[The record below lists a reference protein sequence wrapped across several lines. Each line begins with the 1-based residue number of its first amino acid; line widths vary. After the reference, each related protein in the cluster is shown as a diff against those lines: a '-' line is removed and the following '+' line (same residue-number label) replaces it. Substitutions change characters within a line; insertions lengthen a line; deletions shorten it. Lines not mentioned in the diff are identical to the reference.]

1 MVDWDDLE
9 CRVAREESR
18 YQAGI
23 GTCSLVLQIG
33 FFFDG
38 LKRNINVDEESQ
50 RLTNVGRL
58 FRAHSLKIK
67 ADLISSYTY
76 AKVYIPGLATPLDDT
91 PSERLDSI
99 LDARQKALPEDYA
112 DALVEQGKETA
123 VDTVKGVFKG
133 DWSQVLSNKLDDLR
147 TMKSGLDAVAST
159 AKKAVTRA
167 LLEAAEPIRDN
178 PIVAELMMT
187 GVDARVDLA
196 KNKFKESIALSKKEN
211 QLPIKLI
218 QISVFGADLGA
229 ALARRFIDELLV
241 SVCTKVG
248 SEYRYEDSKVE
259 VIFAGLFDCTRR
271 SSLDMGDTVATV
283 SDGTGLVA
291 RHPVVGMIT
300 TAFGAKVIAFDKPLH
315 PAVKSALHLIAA
327 HERREYRPL
336 LPLGPLRSGWRE
348 VLCPG
353 ISEDVTG
360 GLLPNEQRP
369 SAELCRVPLR
379 QMFET
384 ARRAQ
389 VPFPNFRTL
398 DAKNPRVAQYFVM
411 QDSRQGY
418 SAKAYSE
425 FYSEWVGKTAP
436 TPEVF
441 ELHMIHY
448 CVWLGEKLHD
458 YKILLRNVSGSERDK
473 LNAQW
478 GWLKQV
484 EYDADNVRRSRGLRR
499 QMYHGAALVKFFDES
514 KRVPREADI
523 FFNYFMH
530 DFTSEELKF
539 ATLNEQA
546 NTMLRN
552 NNFFVP
558 RGIEVLAADDE
569 AAA

>member
-1 MVDWDDLE
+1 M
-9 CRVAREESR
+9 
-18 YQAGI
+18 
-23 GTCSLVLQIG
+23 
-33 FFFDG
+33 
-38 LKRNINVDEESQ
+38 DEESQ

-58 FRAHSLKIK
+58 FRSHPLEIK
-67 ADLISSYTY
+67 ASLTSSYAY
-76 AKVYIPGLATPLDDT
+76 AKVYIPGLGTTLDDT

-99 LDARQKALPEDYA
+99 MDARQKALPEDYA
-112 DALVEQGKETA
+112 DALVEQGKEAA
-123 VDTVKGVFKG
+123 VDTVKGAFKG

-147 TMKSGLDAVAST
+147 TMKSGLDAAASAAKT
-159 AKKAVTRA
+159 AATRA

-178 PIVAELMMT
+178 PIVAELLMT
-187 GVDARVDLA
+187 GVDARVDSA
-196 KNKFKESIALSKKEN
+196 KTQFKLSVADVKKIN

-229 ALARRFIDELLV
+229 ALARRFIDELLE
-241 SVCTKVG
+241 SVCTKKG

-283 SDGTGLVA
+283 SDGAGLVA

-300 TAFGAKVIAFDKPLH
+300 TAFGAKVIEFDKPLH
-315 PAVKSALHLIAA
+315 TAVKNALHLIAA
-327 HERREYRPL
+327 HERRESRPL
-336 LPLGPLRSGWRE
+336 LPLGPLKSGWRE

-389 VPFPNFRTL
+389 VPFPNFKTL
-398 DAKNPRVAQYFVM
+398 NQKDPYVASYFIM
-411 QDSRQGY
+411 QDSRLGY

-425 FYSEWVGKTAP
+425 FYRKWVGKMNP
-436 TPEVF
+436 TPEAF
-441 ELHMIHY
+441 ELHMLHY

-458 YKILLRNVSGSERDK
+458 YKILRQNAIGSERDK

-478 GWLKQV
+478 GWLIQV
-484 EYDADNVRRSRGLRR
+484 GRDAENVLRSRGLRR
-499 QMYHGAALVKFFDES
+499 QMYQGANLVKFFDET
-514 KRVPREADI
+514 KRVPHEADI

-530 DFTSEELKF
+530 DFASEELKF
-539 ATLNEQA
+539 ATLNDQA
-546 NTMLRN
+546 GTMLRN

-558 RGIEVLAADDE
+558 RGIEVVAADDE

>member
-1 MVDWDDLE
+1 MIDRDELE
-9 CRVAREESR
+9 CRIAREESR
-18 YQAGI
+18 HQAGI
-23 GTCSLVLQIG
+23 GTCSLALQIG

-58 FRAHSLKIK
+58 FRAHPEIIL
-67 ADLISSYTY
+67 AEPTSSYSY

-159 AKKAVTRA
+159 AKTAATRV

-178 PIVAELMMT
+178 PIVAELLMT

-196 KNKFKESIALSKKEN
+196 KNKFKKNLADIKKAN

-229 ALARRFIDELLV
+229 ALARRFIDELLETL
-241 SVCTKVG
+241 CTKVG

-283 SDGTGLVA
+283 SDGAGLVA

-300 TAFGAKVIAFDKPLH
+300 TAFGAKVIGFDKPLH

-425 FYSEWVGKTAP
+425 FYSKWVGKTAP

-499 QMYHGAALVKFFDES
+499 QMYHGADLVKFFDS
-514 KRVPREADI
+514 RKRVPREADI

-530 DFTSEELKF
+530 DFASEELRF
-539 ATLNEQA
+539 ATLDDQA

>member
-1 MVDWDDLE
+1 MDWDDME

-18 YQAGI
+18 HQAGI
-23 GTCSLVLQIG
+23 GTCSLALQIG

-58 FRAHSLKIK
+58 FRSHPLEIK
-67 ADLISSYTY
+67 ASLTSSYAY
-76 AKVYIPGLATPLDDT
+76 AKVYIPGLGTTLDDT

-99 LDARQKALPEDYA
+99 MDARQKALPEDYA
-112 DALVEQGKETA
+112 DALVEQGKEAA
-123 VDTVKGVFKG
+123 VDTVKGAFKG

-147 TMKSGLDAVAST
+147 TMKSGLDAATSAAKT
-159 AKKAVTRA
+159 AATRA

-187 GVDARVDLA
+187 GVDARVDSA
-196 KNKFKESIALSKKEN
+196 KNQFTLNVADVKKIN

-218 QISVFGADLGA
+218 QVSVFGADLGA
-229 ALARRFIDELLV
+229 ALARRFIDELME

-248 SEYRYEDSKVE
+248 NEYRYEDSKVE

-283 SDGTGLVA
+283 SDGAGLVA

-315 PAVKSALHLIAA
+315 PAVKNALHLIAA
-327 HERREYRPL
+327 HERRESRPL
-336 LPLGPLRSGWRE
+336 LPLGPLKSGWRE

-389 VPFPNFRTL
+389 VPFPNFKTL
-398 DAKNPRVAQYFVM
+398 NQKDPYVASYFIM
-411 QDSRQGY
+411 QDSRLGY

-425 FYSEWVGKTAP
+425 FYRKWVGKMNP
-436 TPEVF
+436 TPEAF
-441 ELHMIHY
+441 ELHMLHY

-458 YKILLRNVSGSERDK
+458 YKILRQNAIGSERDK

-478 GWLKQV
+478 GWLIQV
-484 EYDADNVRRSRGLRR
+484 GRDAENVLRSRGL
-499 QMYHGAALVKFFDES
+499 
-514 KRVPREADI
+514 
-523 FFNYFMH
+523 
-530 DFTSEELKF
+530 
-539 ATLNEQA
+539 
-546 NTMLRN
+546 
-552 NNFFVP
+552 
-558 RGIEVLAADDE
+558 
-569 AAA
+569 

>member
-1 MVDWDDLE
+1 MDWDDLE

-18 YQAGI
+18 HQAGI
-23 GTCSLVLQIG
+23 GTCSLALQIG

-38 LKRNINVDEESQ
+38 LKRNINVDEDSQ

-58 FRAHSLKIK
+58 FRAHPLEIK
-67 ADLISSYTY
+67 ASLTSSYSY
-76 AKVYIPGLATPLDDT
+76 AKIYIPGLGTPLEDT

-159 AKKAVTRA
+159 AKTAATRA

-178 PIVAELMMT
+178 PIVAELLMT
-187 GVDARVDLA
+187 GVDARVDSA
-196 KNKFKESIALSKKEN
+196 KNQFKLNVADVKKIN

-229 ALARRFIDELLV
+229 ALARRFIDELLETL
-241 SVCTKVG
+241 CTKVG
-248 SEYRYEDSKVE
+248 NEYRYEDSKVE

-283 SDGTGLVA
+283 SDGAGLVA

-411 QDSRQGY
+411 QDSRLGY

-425 FYSEWVGKTAP
+425 FYSKWVGKTAP
-436 TPEVF
+436 TPEAF

-448 CVWLGEKLHD
+448 CFWLGEKLHD
-458 YKILLRNVSGSERDK
+458 YKILRQNVSGSERDK

-499 QMYHGAALVKFFDES
+499 QMYQGAALVKFFDES

-530 DFTSEELKF
+530 DFASEELRF

-558 RGIEVLAADDE
+558 RGVEILAADDE

>member
-1 MVDWDDLE
+1 MDWDDLE

-18 YQAGI
+18 HQAGI
-23 GTCSLVLQIG
+23 GTCSLALQIG

-58 FRAHSLKIK
+58 FRAHPLEIK
-67 ADLISSYTY
+67 ASLTSSYSY
-76 AKVYIPGLATPLDDT
+76 AKIYIPGLGTPLEDT

-159 AKKAVTRA
+159 AKTAATRA
-167 LLEAAEPIRDN
+167 VLEAAEPIRDN
-178 PIVAELMMT
+178 PIVAELLMT
-187 GVDARVDLA
+187 GVDARVDSA
-196 KNKFKESIALSKKEN
+196 KNQFKLNVADVKKIN

-218 QISVFGADLGA
+218 QVSVFGADLGA
-229 ALARRFIDELLV
+229 ALARRFIDELLE
-241 SVCTKVG
+241 SVCTKEG
-248 SEYRYEDSKVE
+248 NEYRYEDSKVE

-283 SDGTGLVA
+283 SDGVGLVA

-300 TAFGAKVIAFDKPLH
+300 TAFGAKVITFDKALH
-315 PAVKSALHLIAA
+315 PAVKNALHLIAA
-327 HERREYRPL
+327 HERRESRPL
-336 LPLGPLRSGWRE
+336 LPLGPLKSGWRE

-389 VPFPNFRTL
+389 VPFPYFPTL
-398 DAKNPRVAQYFVM
+398 DAKNPRVAQYFIM
-411 QDSRQGY
+411 QDSQQGY

-425 FYSEWVGKTAP
+425 FYSKWVGKMSP

-458 YKILLRNVSGSERDK
+458 YKLLRQNAKGSERDK

-499 QMYHGAALVKFFDES
+499 QVYQGAALVKFFDES
-514 KRVPREADI
+514 KRVPHEADV

-530 DFTSEELKF
+530 DFASEELKF
-539 ATLNEQA
+539 ATLNDQA
-546 NTMLRN
+546 GTMLRN

>member
-1 MVDWDDLE
+1 ME

-58 FRAHSLKIK
+58 FRAHPLEIK
-67 ADLISSYTY
+67 ASLTSSYSY
-76 AKVYIPGLATPLDDT
+76 AKIYIPGLGTPLEDT

-159 AKKAVTRA
+159 AKKAATRV

-178 PIVAELMMT
+178 PIVAELLMT
-187 GVDARVDLA
+187 GVDARVDSA
-196 KNKFKESIALSKKEN
+196 KNQFKLNVADVKKIN

-229 ALARRFIDELLV
+229 ALGRRFIDELLETL
-241 SVCTKVG
+241 CTKVG
-248 SEYRYEDSKVE
+248 SEYCYEDSKVE

-283 SDGTGLVA
+283 SDGAGLVA

-411 QDSRQGY
+411 QDSRLGY

-436 TPEVF
+436 TPEAF

-448 CVWLGEKLHD
+448 CFWLGEKLHD

-499 QMYHGAALVKFFDES
+499 QMYQGADLVKFFDGR
-514 KRVPREADI
+514 KRVRREVDI

-530 DFTSEELKF
+530 DFASEELRF
-539 ATLNEQA
+539 ATLDDQA

>member
-1 MVDWDDLE
+1 
-9 CRVAREESR
+9 
-18 YQAGI
+18 
-23 GTCSLVLQIG
+23 
-33 FFFDG
+33 
-38 LKRNINVDEESQ
+38 
-50 RLTNVGRL
+50 
-58 FRAHSLKIK
+58 
-67 ADLISSYTY
+67 
-76 AKVYIPGLATPLDDT
+76 
-91 PSERLDSI
+91 
-99 LDARQKALPEDYA
+99 
-112 DALVEQGKETA
+112 
-123 VDTVKGVFKG
+123 
-133 DWSQVLSNKLDDLR
+133 
-147 TMKSGLDAVAST
+147 MKSGLDAVAST

-229 ALARRFIDELLV
+229 ALARRFIDELLETL
-241 SVCTKVG
+241 CTKVG
-248 SEYRYEDSKVE
+248 NEYRYEDSKVE

-283 SDGTGLVA
+283 SDGAGLVA

-379 QMFET
+379 QMYET

-398 DAKNPRVAQYFVM
+398 QKTSRRVASYFVM

-425 FYSEWVGKTAP
+425 FYSKWVGKTAP

-458 YKILLRNVSGSERDK
+458 YKILRQNVSGSERDK

-499 QMYHGAALVKFFDES
+499 QMYQGAALVKFFDES

-530 DFTSEELKF
+530 DFASEELRF

-546 NTMLRN
+546 GTMLRN

-558 RGIEVLAADDE
+558 RGVEVLAADDE

>member
-18 YQAGI
+18 HQAGI
-23 GTCSLVLQIG
+23 GTCSLALQIG

-67 ADLISSYTY
+67 ADLTSSYSY
-76 AKVYIPGLATPLDDT
+76 AKVYIPGLATPLNDT

-99 LDARQKALPEDYA
+99 MDARQKALPEDYA
-112 DALVEQGKETA
+112 DALVEQGKEVA
-123 VDTVKGVFKG
+123 VDTVKGAFKG
-133 DWSQVLSNKLDDLR
+133 DWSQALSNKLDDLR
-147 TMKSGLDAVAST
+147 TMKSGLDAAASA
-159 AKKAVTRA
+159 AKKAATRA

-178 PIVAELMMT
+178 PIVAELLMT

-196 KNKFKESIALSKKEN
+196 KNKFKESIVLSKKEN

-229 ALARRFIDELLV
+229 ALARRFIDELLE

-248 SEYRYEDSKVE
+248 NEYRYEDSKVE

-283 SDGTGLVA
+283 SDGAGLVA

-327 HERREYRPL
+327 HERRESRPL
-336 LPLGPLRSGWRE
+336 LPLGPLKSGWRE

-398 DAKNPRVAQYFVM
+398 QKTSRKVSSYFIM
-411 QDSRQGY
+411 QDSRLGY

-425 FYSEWVGKTAP
+425 FYSKWVGKTSP
-436 TPEVF
+436 TPEAF

-458 YKILLRNVSGSERDK
+458 YKILFKNATGSERDK

-499 QMYHGAALVKFFDES
+499 QMYQGADLVKFFNET
-514 KRVPREADI
+514 KRVPHEADI

-530 DFTSEELKF
+530 DFASEELKF
-539 ATLNEQA
+539 ATLKDQA
-546 NTMLRN
+546 GTMLRN

-558 RGIEVLAADDE
+558 RGIEVLTADDK
-569 AAA
+569 ATV

>member
-33 FFFDG
+33 FFFDS
-38 LKRNINVDEESQ
+38 LKRNINVDEESH

-67 ADLISSYTY
+67 ADLTSSYTY

-283 SDGTGLVA
+283 SDGAGLVA

-300 TAFGAKVIAFDKPLH
+300 TAFGAKVIEFDKPLH

-411 QDSRQGY
+411 QDSRLGY

-425 FYSEWVGKTAP
+425 FYSKWVGKTAP
-436 TPEVF
+436 TPEAF

-448 CVWLGEKLHD
+448 CFWLGEKLHD
-458 YKILLRNVSGSERDK
+458 YKILRQNVSGSERDK

-499 QMYHGAALVKFFDES
+499 QMYQGAALVKFFDES

-530 DFTSEELKF
+530 DFASEELRF

-546 NTMLRN
+546 GTMLRN

-558 RGIEVLAADDE
+558 RGVEVLAADDE
-569 AAA
+569 AA

>member
-1 MVDWDDLE
+1 MDWDDLE

-18 YQAGI
+18 HQAGI
-23 GTCSLVLQIG
+23 GTCSLALQIG

-38 LKRNINVDEESQ
+38 LKRNINVDEDSQ

-58 FRAHSLKIK
+58 FRAHPLEIK
-67 ADLISSYTY
+67 ASLTSSYSY
-76 AKVYIPGLATPLDDT
+76 AKIYIPGLGTPLEDT
-91 PSERLDSI
+91 PSEKLDSI

-147 TMKSGLDAVAST
+147 TMKSGLDAVASAAKT
-159 AKKAVTRA
+159 AATRA

-187 GVDARVDLA
+187 GVDARVDSA
-196 KNKFKESIALSKKEN
+196 KNQFKLNVADVKKIN

-218 QISVFGADLGA
+218 QVSVFGGDLGA
-229 ALARRFIDELLV
+229 ALARRFIDELLE
-241 SVCTKVG
+241 SVCTKVEN
-248 SEYRYEDSKVE
+248 EYRYEDSKVE

-283 SDGTGLVA
+283 SDGAGLVA

-300 TAFGAKVIAFDKPLH
+300 TALGAKVIAFDKPLH
-315 PAVKSALHLIAA
+315 TAVKNALHLIAA
-327 HERREYRPL
+327 HERRESRPL
-336 LPLGPLRSGWRE
+336 LPLGPLKSGWRE

-360 GLLPNEQRP
+360 GLLPNEQRL

-379 QMFET
+379 QMFDT

-389 VPFPNFRTL
+389 VAFPNFRTL
-398 DAKNPRVAQYFVM
+398 QKTSRKVSSYFIM
-411 QDSRQGY
+411 QDSRLGY
-418 SAKAYSE
+418 SVKAYSE
-425 FYSEWVGKTAP
+425 FYSKWVGKMNP
-436 TPEVF
+436 TPEAF

-458 YKILLRNVSGSERDK
+458 YKILRQNATGSEREE

-478 GWLKQV
+478 GWLIQV
-484 EYDADNVRRSRGLRR
+484 GRDAENVLRSRGLRR
-499 QMYHGAALVKFFDES
+499 QMYQGANLVKFFDET
-514 KRVPREADI
+514 KRVPHEADI

-530 DFTSEELKF
+530 DFASEELKF
-539 ATLNEQA
+539 ATLNDQA
-546 NTMLRN
+546 GTMLRN

-558 RGIEVLAADDE
+558 RGIEIVAADDK

>member
-1 MVDWDDLE
+1 MDWDDME
-9 CRVAREESR
+9 CRIAREESR
-18 YQAGI
+18 HQAGVA
-23 GTCSLVLQIG
+23 TCSLALQIG

-38 LKRNINVDEESQ
+38 LKRNINVDEESL

-58 FRAHSLKIK
+58 FRAHPFEIK
-67 ADLISSYTY
+67 ASLTSSYSY
-76 AKVYIPGLATPLDDT
+76 AKIYVPGLGTTLDDT

-99 LDARQKALPEDYA
+99 MDARQKALPEDYA
-112 DALVEQGKETA
+112 DALVEQGKETV
-123 VDTVKGVFKG
+123 VDTVKGAFKG
-133 DWSQVLSNKLDDLR
+133 DWSQVISNKLDDLR
-147 TMKSGLDAVAST
+147 TMKSGLDAATSAAKT
-159 AKKAVTRA
+159 AATRA

-178 PIVAELMMT
+178 PIVAELLMT
-187 GVDARVDLA
+187 GVDARVDSA
-196 KNKFKESIALSKKEN
+196 KNQFKLNVADVKKIN

-218 QISVFGADLGA
+218 QVSVFGADLGA
-229 ALARRFIDELLV
+229 TLARRFIDELLE

-248 SEYRYEDSKVE
+248 NEYRYEDSKVE
-259 VIFAGLFDCTRR
+259 VIFAGLFDCSRR

-283 SDGTGLVA
+283 SDGAGLVA

-327 HERREYRPL
+327 HERRESRPL
-336 LPLGPLRSGWRE
+336 LPLGPLKSGWRE

-389 VPFPNFRTL
+389 VPFPNFLTL
-398 DAKNPRVAQYFVM
+398 DAKNPRVAQYFIM
-411 QDSRQGY
+411 QDSRLGY

-425 FYSEWVGKTAP
+425 FYSKWVGKMNP
-436 TPEVF
+436 TPEAF
-441 ELHMIHY
+441 ELHMLHY

-458 YKILLRNVSGSERDK
+458 YKILRQNTTGREREK
-473 LNAQW
+473 LNTQW
-478 GWLKQV
+478 GWLIQV
-484 EYDADNVRRSRGLRR
+484 GRDAENVLRSRGLRR
-499 QMYHGAALVKFFDES
+499 QMYQGANLVKFFDET
-514 KRVPREADI
+514 KRVPHEADI

-530 DFTSEELKF
+530 DFASEELRF
-539 ATLNEQA
+539 ATLKDQA
-546 NTMLRN
+546 GTMLRN

-558 RGIEVLAADDE
+558 RGIEVVAADDE

>member
-1 MVDWDDLE
+1 MDWDELE

-18 YQAGI
+18 HQAGI
-23 GTCSLVLQIG
+23 GTCSLALQIG

-58 FRAHSLKIK
+58 FRSHPLEIK
-67 ADLISSYTY
+67 ASLTSSYSYT
-76 AKVYIPGLATPLDDT
+76 KVYIPGLGTPLDDT

-99 LDARQKALPEDYA
+99 LDARQQALPEDYA

-123 VDTVKGVFKG
+123 VDTIKGVFKG
-133 DWSQVLSNKLDDLR
+133 DWSQVLSNKMGDLV
-147 TMKSGLDAVAST
+147 TMKSGFDATVSA
-159 AKKAVTRA
+159 AKKAATRA
-167 LLEAAEPIRDN
+167 LLEATEPIRDN
-178 PIVAELMMT
+178 PIVAELLMT
-187 GVDARVDLA
+187 GVDARVDSA
-196 KNKFKESIALSKKEN
+196 KNQFKLNVEDVKKIN

-229 ALARRFIDELLV
+229 ALARRFIDELLE
-241 SVCTKVG
+241 SVCSKVG
-248 SEYRYEDSKVE
+248 NEYRYADSKVE

-271 SSLDMGDTVATV
+271 SSLDMGDTVATA
-283 SDGTGLVA
+283 SDGAGLLA
-291 RHPVVGMIT
+291 RNPVVGIFT
-300 TAFGAKVIAFDKPLH
+300 TAFCAKVIEFDKPLH
-315 PAVKSALHLIAA
+315 PAVKNALHLIAA

-369 SAELCRVPLR
+369 SAELCRVPLH
-379 QMFET
+379 QMYK
-384 ARRAQ
+384 AACRAQ
-389 VPFPNFRTL
+389 VPLPNFRTL
-398 DAKNPRVAQYFVM
+398 QKTSRKVASYFIM
-411 QDSRQGY
+411 QDSRLGY
-418 SAKAYSE
+418 SVKKYSE
-425 FYSEWVGKTAP
+425 FYSMWVGEMNP
-436 TPEVF
+436 TPEAF

-448 CVWLGEKLHD
+448 CFWLGEKLHD
-458 YKILLRNVSGSERDK
+458 YKILRQNVSGSERDK

-478 GWLKQV
+478 GWLIQV
-484 EYDADNVRRSRGLRR
+484 GRDAENVLRSRGLRR
-499 QMYHGAALVKFFDES
+499 QMYQGANLVKFFDGA

-558 RGIEVLAADDE
+558 RGIERVAADDDV
-569 AAA
+569 AA

>member
-1 MVDWDDLE
+1 MDWDDLE

-18 YQAGI
+18 HQAGI
-23 GTCSLVLQIG
+23 GTCSLALQIG

-38 LKRNINVDEESQ
+38 LKRNINVDEDSQ

-58 FRAHSLKIK
+58 FRAHPLEIK
-67 ADLISSYTY
+67 ASLTSSYSY
-76 AKVYIPGLATPLDDT
+76 AKIYIPGLGTPLEDT

-178 PIVAELMMT
+178 PIVAELLMT
-187 GVDARVDLA
+187 GVDARVDSA
-196 KNKFKESIALSKKEN
+196 KNQFKLNVADVKKIN

-229 ALARRFIDELLV
+229 ALARRFIDELLETL
-241 SVCTKVG
+241 CTKVG

-283 SDGTGLVA
+283 SDGAGLVA

-353 ISEDVTG
+353 ISEDVMG

-398 DAKNPRVAQYFVM
+398 QKTSRRVASYFVM

-425 FYSEWVGKTAP
+425 FYSKWVGKTAP

-448 CVWLGEKLHD
+448 CFWLGEKLHD
-458 YKILLRNVSGSERDK
+458 YKILFRNVSGSERDK

-530 DFTSEELKF
+530 DFASEELRF
-539 ATLNEQA
+539 ATLNDQA
-546 NTMLRN
+546 GTMLRN

>member
-23 GTCSLVLQIG
+23 GRCSLVLQIG
-33 FFFDG
+33 VFFDG
-38 LKRNINVDEESQ
+38 RERNILIDENSH

-58 FRAHSLKIK
+58 FRAHPDRSE
-67 ADLISSYTY
+67 AEISSSYIYSKT
-76 AKVYIPGLATPLDDT
+76 YIPGLGTPLEDT
-91 PSERLDSI
+91 PAERLDSI
-99 LDARQKALPEDYA
+99 MDARQKALPEDYA
-112 DALVEQGKETA
+112 DALVEQGKEAA
-123 VDTVKGVFKG
+123 VDTVKGAFKG

-147 TMKSGLDAVAST
+147 TMKSGIDAAASAAKTAVA
-159 AKKAVTRA
+159 RA

-178 PIVAELMMT
+178 PIVTELLMT

-196 KNKFKESIALSKKEN
+196 KNLFKQNVADIKKAN
-211 QLPIKLI
+211 PMPIKLI

-229 ALARRFIDELLV
+229 ALARSFIDELLE
-241 SVCTKVG
+241 SVCTKAG
-248 SEYRYEDSKVE
+248 NEYRYEDSKVE

-283 SDGTGLVA
+283 SDGAGLVA

-379 QMFET
+379 QMYET

-398 DAKNPRVAQYFVM
+398 QKTSRRVSSYFIM
-411 QDSRQGY
+411 QDSRLGY

-425 FYSEWVGKTAP
+425 FYSKWVGKMNP
-436 TPEVF
+436 TPEAF

-458 YKILLRNVSGSERDK
+458 YKILRQNATGSEREE

-499 QMYHGAALVKFFDES
+499 QMYQGANLVKFFDES

-530 DFTSEELKF
+530 DFASEELKF
-539 ATLNEQA
+539 ATLNDQA
-546 NTMLRN
+546 GTMLRN

-558 RGIEVLAADDE
+558 RGIEILASDDD

>member
-1 MVDWDDLE
+1 MDWGDME
-9 CRVAREESR
+9 CRIAREESR

-23 GTCSLVLQIG
+23 GTCSLALQIG

-38 LKRNINVDEESQ
+38 LKRNINVDEDSQ

-58 FRAHSLKIK
+58 FRSHPLEIK
-67 ADLISSYTY
+67 ASLTSSYAY
-76 AKVYIPGLATPLDDT
+76 AKVYIPGLGTTLDDT

-99 LDARQKALPEDYA
+99 MDARQKALPEDYA

-133 DWSQVLSNKLDDLR
+133 DWSQVLSNKLGDLR
-147 TMKSGLDAVAST
+147 TMKSGLDAAASA
-159 AKKAVTRA
+159 AKTAVTRA

-178 PIVAELMMT
+178 PIVAELLMT
-187 GVDARVDLA
+187 GVDARVDSA
-196 KNKFKESIALSKKEN
+196 KNQFKLNVADVKKIN

-218 QISVFGADLGA
+218 QVSVFGADLSA
-229 ALARRFIDELLV
+229 TLARRFIDELLE

-248 SEYRYEDSKVE
+248 NEYRYEDSKVE

-283 SDGTGLVA
+283 SDGAGLVA

-300 TAFGAKVIAFDKPLH
+300 TTFGAKVIAFDKPLH

-336 LPLGPLRSGWRE
+336 LPLGPLKSGWRE

-398 DAKNPRVAQYFVM
+398 QKTSRKISSYFIM
-411 QDSRQGY
+411 QDSRLGY

-425 FYSEWVGKTAP
+425 FYSKWVGQMNP
-436 TPEVF
+436 TPEAF

-458 YKILLRNVSGSERDK
+458 YKILRQNATGSERDE

-484 EYDADNVRRSRGLRR
+484 EYDADNVRRSKGLRR
-499 QMYHGAALVKFFDES
+499 QMYQGAALVKFFDES

-530 DFTSEELKF
+530 DFASEELKF
-539 ATLNEQA
+539 ATLNDQA
-546 NTMLRN
+546 GTMLRN

-558 RGIEVLAADDE
+558 RGIEVVAADDDV
-569 AAA
+569 AA

>member
-1 MVDWDDLE
+1 MDWDDLE

-18 YQAGI
+18 HQAGI
-23 GTCSLVLQIG
+23 GTCSLALQIG

-38 LKRNINVDEESQ
+38 LKRNINADEDSQ

-58 FRAHSLKIK
+58 FRAHPLEIK
-67 ADLISSYTY
+67 ASLTSSYSY
-76 AKVYIPGLATPLDDT
+76 AKIYIPGLGTPLEDT

-147 TMKSGLDAVAST
+147 SMKSGLDAVAST
-159 AKKAVTRA
+159 AKTAATRV

-178 PIVAELMMT
+178 PIVAELLMT
-187 GVDARVDLA
+187 GVDARVDSA
-196 KNKFKESIALSKKEN
+196 KNQFKLNVADVKKIN

-229 ALARRFIDELLV
+229 ALARRFIDELLETL
-241 SVCTKVG
+241 CTKVG

-283 SDGTGLVA
+283 SDGAGLVA

-300 TAFGAKVIAFDKPLH
+300 TAFGAKVIEFDKPLH

-353 ISEDVTG
+353 ISEDVMG

-379 QMFET
+379 QMYET

-389 VPFPNFRTL
+389 VPFPNFKTL
-398 DAKNPRVAQYFVM
+398 NEKDPYVASYFVM
-411 QDSRQGY
+411 QDSRLGY

-425 FYSEWVGKTAP
+425 FYSKWVGKTVP

-530 DFTSEELKF
+530 DFASEELRF

-546 NTMLRN
+546 GTMLRN
-552 NNFFVP
+552 NNFFIP

>member
-67 ADLISSYTY
+67 ADLTSSYTY

-425 FYSEWVGKTAP
+425 FYSKWVGKTAP
-436 TPEVF
+436 TPEAF

-448 CVWLGEKLHD
+448 CFWLGEKLHD
-458 YKILLRNVSGSERDK
+458 YKILRQNVSGSERDK

-499 QMYHGAALVKFFDES
+499 QMYQGAALVKFFDEA

-530 DFTSEELKF
+530 DFASEELRF

-546 NTMLRN
+546 GTMLRN

-558 RGIEVLAADDE
+558 RGVEVLAADDE

>member
-1 MVDWDDLE
+1 ME

-58 FRAHSLKIK
+58 FRAHPLEIK
-67 ADLISSYTY
+67 ASLTSSYSY
-76 AKVYIPGLATPLDDT
+76 AKIYIPSLGTPLEDT

-159 AKKAVTRA
+159 AKKAATRV

-178 PIVAELMMT
+178 PIVAELLMT
-187 GVDARVDLA
+187 GVDARVDSA
-196 KNKFKESIALSKKEN
+196 KNQFKLNVADVKKIN

-229 ALARRFIDELLV
+229 ALGRRFIDELLETL
-241 SVCTKVG
+241 CTKVG
-248 SEYRYEDSKVE
+248 SEYCYEDSKVE

-283 SDGTGLVA
+283 SDGAGLVA

-411 QDSRQGY
+411 QDSRLGY

-436 TPEVF
+436 TPEAF

-448 CVWLGEKLHD
+448 CFWLGEKLHD

-499 QMYHGAALVKFFDES
+499 QMYQGADLVKFFDGR
-514 KRVPREADI
+514 KRVRREVDI

-530 DFTSEELKF
+530 DFASEELRF
-539 ATLNEQA
+539 ATLDDQA

>member
-1 MVDWDDLE
+1 MVDLDDLE

-18 YQAGI
+18 HQAGI
-23 GTCSLVLQIG
+23 GTCSLALQIG

-38 LKRNINVDEESQ
+38 LKRNINVDEDSQ
-50 RLTNVGRL
+50 RLTNIGRL

-67 ADLISSYTY
+67 ADLTSSYTY

-229 ALARRFIDELLV
+229 ALARRFIDELLETL
-241 SVCTKVG
+241 CTKVG

-283 SDGTGLVA
+283 SDGAGLVA
-291 RHPVVGMIT
+291 RHPVVGMVT
-300 TAFGAKVIAFDKPLH
+300 TAFGAKVIEFDKPLH

-379 QMFET
+379 QMYET

-398 DAKNPRVAQYFVM
+398 QKTSRRVASYFVM

-425 FYSEWVGKTAP
+425 FYSKWVGKTAP
-436 TPEVF
+436 TPDVF

-448 CVWLGEKLHD
+448 CFWLGEKLHD
-458 YKILLRNVSGSERDK
+458 YKILRQNVSGSERDK

-499 QMYHGAALVKFFDES
+499 QMYQGAALVKFFDES

-530 DFTSEELKF
+530 DFASEELRF

-546 NTMLRN
+546 GTMLRN

>member
-1 MVDWDDLE
+1 MDWDELE

-18 YQAGI
+18 HQAGI
-23 GTCSLVLQIG
+23 GTCSLALQIG

-58 FRAHSLKIK
+58 FRSHPLEIK
-67 ADLISSYTY
+67 ASLTSSYSYT
-76 AKVYIPGLATPLDDT
+76 KVYIPGLGTPLDDT

-99 LDARQKALPEDYA
+99 LDARQQALPEDYA

-133 DWSQVLSNKLDDLR
+133 DWSQVLANKLGDLV
-147 TMKSGLDAVAST
+147 TMKSGFDATVSA
-159 AKKAVTRA
+159 AKKAASRA
-167 LLEAAEPIRDN
+167 LLEATEPIRDN
-178 PIVAELMMT
+178 PIVAELLMT
-187 GVDARVDLA
+187 GVDARVDSA
-196 KNKFKESIALSKKEN
+196 KNQFKLNVEDVKKIN

-229 ALARRFIDELLV
+229 ALARRFIDELLE
-241 SVCTKVG
+241 SVCSKVG
-248 SEYRYEDSKVE
+248 NEYRYADSKVE

-271 SSLDMGDTVATV
+271 SSLDMGDTVATA
-283 SDGTGLVA
+283 SDGAGLLA
-291 RHPVVGMIT
+291 RNPVVGIFT
-300 TAFGAKVIAFDKPLH
+300 TAFGAKVIEFDKPLH
-315 PAVKSALHLIAA
+315 PAVKNALHLIAA

-369 SAELCRVPLR
+369 SAELCRVPLH
-379 QMFET
+379 QMYK
-384 ARRAQ
+384 AACRAQ
-389 VPFPNFRTL
+389 VPFPNFKTL
-398 DAKNPRVAQYFVM
+398 REKDPYVASYFIM
-411 QDSRQGY
+411 QDSRLGY
-418 SAKAYSE
+418 SVKKYSE
-425 FYSEWVGKTAP
+425 FYSKWVGKMNP
-436 TPEVF
+436 TPEAF

-448 CVWLGEKLHD
+448 CFWLGEKLHD
-458 YKILLRNVSGSERDK
+458 YKILRQNVSGSERDK

-478 GWLKQV
+478 GWLIQV
-484 EYDADNVRRSRGLRR
+484 GRDAENVLRSRGLRR
-499 QMYHGAALVKFFDES
+499 QMYQGANLVKFFDGA

-558 RGIEVLAADDE
+558 RGIERVAADDDV
-569 AAA
+569 AA

>member
-18 YQAGI
+18 HQAGI

-38 LKRNINVDEESQ
+38 LKRNINVDEDSQ

-67 ADLISSYTY
+67 ADLTSSYTY

-159 AKKAVTRA
+159 AKTAATRA

-178 PIVAELMMT
+178 PIVAELLMT
-187 GVDARVDLA
+187 GVDARVDSA
-196 KNKFKESIALSKKEN
+196 KNQFKLNVADVKKIN

-229 ALARRFIDELLV
+229 ALARRFIDELLETL
-241 SVCTKVG
+241 CTKVG

-283 SDGTGLVA
+283 SDGAGLVA

-300 TAFGAKVIAFDKPLH
+300 TAFGAKVITFDKPLH
-315 PAVKSALHLIAA
+315 PAVKNALHLIAA

-336 LPLGPLRSGWRE
+336 LPLGTLRSGWRE

-411 QDSRQGY
+411 QDSRLGY

-425 FYSEWVGKTAP
+425 FYSKWVGKTAP

-458 YKILLRNVSGSERDK
+458 YKLLRQNVSGSERDK

-499 QMYHGAALVKFFDES
+499 QMYQGAALVKFFDES

-530 DFTSEELKF
+530 DFASEELRF

-546 NTMLRN
+546 GTMLRN

>member
-1 MVDWDDLE
+1 MDWDDME

-58 FRAHSLKIK
+58 FRAHPLEIK
-67 ADLISSYTY
+67 ASLTSSYSY
-76 AKVYIPGLATPLDDT
+76 AKIYIPGLGTPLEDT

-159 AKKAVTRA
+159 AKKAATRV

-178 PIVAELMMT
+178 PIVAELLMT
-187 GVDARVDLA
+187 GVDARVDSA
-196 KNKFKESIALSKKEN
+196 KNQFKLNVADVKKIN

-229 ALARRFIDELLV
+229 ALGRRFIDELLETL
-241 SVCTKVG
+241 CTKVG
-248 SEYRYEDSKVE
+248 SEYCYEDSKVE

-283 SDGTGLVA
+283 SDGAGLVA

-411 QDSRQGY
+411 QDSRLGY

-436 TPEVF
+436 TPEAF

-448 CVWLGEKLHD
+448 CFWLGEKLHD

-499 QMYHGAALVKFFDES
+499 QMYQGADLVKFFDGR
-514 KRVPREADI
+514 KRVRREVDI

-530 DFTSEELKF
+530 DFASEELRF
-539 ATLNEQA
+539 ATLDDQA

>member
-1 MVDWDDLE
+1 M
-9 CRVAREESR
+9 
-18 YQAGI
+18 
-23 GTCSLVLQIG
+23 
-33 FFFDG
+33 
-38 LKRNINVDEESQ
+38 
-50 RLTNVGRL
+50 
-58 FRAHSLKIK
+58 
-67 ADLISSYTY
+67 
-76 AKVYIPGLATPLDDT
+76 
-91 PSERLDSI
+91 
-99 LDARQKALPEDYA
+99 
-112 DALVEQGKETA
+112 
-123 VDTVKGVFKG
+123 
-133 DWSQVLSNKLDDLR
+133 LSNKLDDLR
-147 TMKSGLDAVAST
+147 TMKSGLDAAASAAKT
-159 AKKAVTRA
+159 AATRA

-178 PIVAELMMT
+178 PIVAELLMT
-187 GVDARVDLA
+187 GVDARVDSA
-196 KNKFKESIALSKKEN
+196 KTQFKLSVADVKKIN

-229 ALARRFIDELLV
+229 ALARRFIDELLE
-241 SVCTKVG
+241 SVCTKKG

-283 SDGTGLVA
+283 SDGAGLVA

-300 TAFGAKVIAFDKPLH
+300 TAFGAKVIEFDKPLH
-315 PAVKSALHLIAA
+315 TAVKNALHLIAA
-327 HERREYRPL
+327 HERRESRPL
-336 LPLGPLRSGWRE
+336 LPLGPLKSGWRE

-389 VPFPNFRTL
+389 VPFPYFPTL
-398 DAKNPRVAQYFVM
+398 DAKNPRVAQYFIM
-411 QDSRQGY
+411 QDSQQGY

-425 FYSEWVGKTAP
+425 FYSKWVGKMSP

-458 YKILLRNVSGSERDK
+458 YKLLRQNAKGSERDK

-499 QMYHGAALVKFFDES
+499 QVYQGAALVKFFDES
-514 KRVPREADI
+514 KRVPHEADV

-530 DFTSEELKF
+530 DFASEELKF
-539 ATLNEQA
+539 ATLNDQA
-546 NTMLRN
+546 GTMLRN

>member
-1 MVDWDDLE
+1 MDWDDLE
-9 CRVAREESR
+9 CRVTREESR
-18 YQAGI
+18 HQAGI
-23 GTCSLVLQIG
+23 GTCSLALQIG

-38 LKRNINVDEESQ
+38 LKRNINVDEDSQ

-58 FRAHSLKIK
+58 FRAHPLEIK
-67 ADLISSYTY
+67 ASLTSSYSY
-76 AKVYIPGLATPLDDT
+76 AKIYIPGLGTPLEDT

-99 LDARQKALPEDYA
+99 MDARQKALPEDYA

-123 VDTVKGVFKG
+123 VDTVKGAFKG
-133 DWSQVLSNKLDDLR
+133 DWSQALSNKLDDLR

-159 AKKAVTRA
+159 AKTAATRA

-178 PIVAELMMT
+178 PIVAELLMT
-187 GVDARVDLA
+187 GVDARVDSA
-196 KNKFKESIALSKKEN
+196 KNQFKLNVADVKKIN

-218 QISVFGADLGA
+218 QISVFGADMGA
-229 ALARRFIDELLV
+229 ALARRFIDELLE
-241 SVCTKVG
+241 SVCTKEG

-271 SSLDMGDTVATV
+271 SSLDLGDTVATV
-283 SDGTGLVA
+283 SDGAGLVA

-315 PAVKSALHLIAA
+315 PAVKNALHLIAA

-398 DAKNPRVAQYFVM
+398 QKTSRRVASYFVM
-411 QDSRQGY
+411 QDSRLGY

-425 FYSEWVGKTAP
+425 FYSKWVGKTAP

-458 YKILLRNVSGSERDK
+458 YKILFKNATGSERDK
-473 LNAQW
+473 LKAQW

-499 QMYHGAALVKFFDES
+499 QMYQGAALVKFFDES
-514 KRVPREADI
+514 KRVPHEADV

-530 DFTSEELKF
+530 DFASEELKF
-539 ATLNEQA
+539 ATLNDQA
-546 NTMLRN
+546 GTMLRN

-558 RGIEVLAADDE
+558 RGIEILASDDE
-569 AAA
+569 AVA

>member
-18 YQAGI
+18 HQAGI

-38 LKRNINVDEESQ
+38 LKRNINVDEDSQ

-67 ADLISSYTY
+67 ADLTSSYTY

-229 ALARRFIDELLV
+229 ALARRFIDELLETL
-241 SVCTKVG
+241 CTKVG

-283 SDGTGLVA
+283 SDGAGLVA
-291 RHPVVGMIT
+291 RHPVVGMVT
-300 TAFGAKVIAFDKPLH
+300 TAFGAKVIEFDKPLH

-398 DAKNPRVAQYFVM
+398 QKTSRRVASYFVM

-418 SAKAYSE
+418 SAKAYSD
-425 FYSEWVGKTAP
+425 FYSEWVGKTVP

-499 QMYHGAALVKFFDES
+499 QMYHGAALVKFFDEA

-530 DFTSEELKF
+530 DFASEELRF
-539 ATLNEQA
+539 ATLDDQA

>member
-67 ADLISSYTY
+67 ADLTSSYTY

-283 SDGTGLVA
+283 SDGAGLVA

-300 TAFGAKVIAFDKPLH
+300 TAFGAKVIEFDKPLH

-411 QDSRQGY
+411 QDSRLGY

-425 FYSEWVGKTAP
+425 FYSKWVGKTAP
-436 TPEVF
+436 TPEAF

-448 CVWLGEKLHD
+448 CFWLGEKLHD
-458 YKILLRNVSGSERDK
+458 YKILRQNVSGSERDK

-499 QMYHGAALVKFFDES
+499 QMYQGAALVKFFDES

-530 DFTSEELKF
+530 DFASEELRF

-546 NTMLRN
+546 GTMLRN

-558 RGIEVLAADDE
+558 RGVEVLAADDE

>member
-18 YQAGI
+18 HQAGI
-23 GTCSLVLQIG
+23 GTCSLALQIG

-38 LKRNINVDEESQ
+38 LKRNINVDEDSQ
-50 RLTNVGRL
+50 RLTNIGRL

-67 ADLISSYTY
+67 ADLTSSYTY

-229 ALARRFIDELLV
+229 ALARRFIDELLETL
-241 SVCTKVG
+241 CTKVG
-248 SEYRYEDSKVE
+248 NEYRYEDSKVE

-283 SDGTGLVA
+283 SDGAGLVA

-379 QMFET
+379 QMLET

-389 VPFPNFRTL
+389 VPFPNFLTL
-398 DAKNPRVAQYFVM
+398 DAKNPRVAQYFIM
-411 QDSRQGY
+411 QDSRLGY

-425 FYSEWVGKTAP
+425 FYSKWVGQMNP
-436 TPEVF
+436 TPEAF

-458 YKILLRNVSGSERDK
+458 YKLLRQNVSGSERDK

-478 GWLKQV
+478 GWLIQV
-484 EYDADNVRRSRGLRR
+484 GRDAENVLRSRGLRR
-499 QMYHGAALVKFFDES
+499 QMYQGANLVKFFDET
-514 KRVPREADI
+514 KRVPHAADI

-530 DFTSEELKF
+530 DFASEELRF
-539 ATLNEQA
+539 ATLNDQA
-546 NTMLRN
+546 GTMLRN

-558 RGIEVLAADDE
+558 RGIEVLTADDE

>member
-1 MVDWDDLE
+1 MDWDDME
-9 CRVAREESR
+9 CRIAREESR
-18 YQAGI
+18 HQAGVA
-23 GTCSLVLQIG
+23 TCSLALQIG

-38 LKRNINVDEESQ
+38 LKRNINVDEESL

-58 FRAHSLKIK
+58 FRAHPFEIK
-67 ADLISSYTY
+67 ASLTSSYSY
-76 AKVYIPGLATPLDDT
+76 AKIYVPGLGTTLDDT

-99 LDARQKALPEDYA
+99 MDARQKALPEDYA
-112 DALVEQGKETA
+112 DALVEQGKETV
-123 VDTVKGVFKG
+123 VDTVKGAFKG
-133 DWSQVLSNKLDDLR
+133 DWSQVISNKLDDLR
-147 TMKSGLDAVAST
+147 TMKSGLDAATSAAKT
-159 AKKAVTRA
+159 AATRA

-178 PIVAELMMT
+178 PIVAELLMT
-187 GVDARVDLA
+187 GVDARVDSA
-196 KNKFKESIALSKKEN
+196 KNQFKLNVADVKKIN

-218 QISVFGADLGA
+218 QVSVFGADLGA
-229 ALARRFIDELLV
+229 TLARRFIDELLE

-248 SEYRYEDSKVE
+248 NEYRYEDSKVE
-259 VIFAGLFDCTRR
+259 VIFAGLFDCSRR

-283 SDGTGLVA
+283 SDGAGLVA

-327 HERREYRPL
+327 HERRESRPL
-336 LPLGPLRSGWRE
+336 LPLGPLKSGWRE

-389 VPFPNFRTL
+389 VPFPNFLTL
-398 DAKNPRVAQYFVM
+398 DAKNPRVAQYFIM
-411 QDSRQGY
+411 QDSRLGY

-425 FYSEWVGKTAP
+425 FYSKWVGKMNP
-436 TPEVF
+436 TPEAF
-441 ELHMIHY
+441 ELHMLHY

-458 YKILLRNVSGSERDK
+458 YKILRQNVSGSERDK
-473 LNAQW
+473 LKAQW
-478 GWLKQV
+478 GWLIQV
-484 EYDADNVRRSRGLRR
+484 GRDAENVLRSRGLRR
-499 QMYHGAALVKFFDES
+499 QMYQGANLVKFFDET
-514 KRVPREADI
+514 KRVPHEADI

-530 DFTSEELKF
+530 DFASEELKF
-539 ATLNEQA
+539 ATLKDQA
-546 NTMLRN
+546 GTMLRN

-558 RGIEVLAADDE
+558 RGIEVVAADDE

>member
-18 YQAGI
+18 HQAGI
-23 GTCSLVLQIG
+23 GTCSLALQIG

-38 LKRNINVDEESQ
+38 LKRNINVDEDSQ

-67 ADLISSYTY
+67 ADLTSSYSY
-76 AKVYIPGLATPLDDT
+76 AKVYIPSLATPLNDT

-99 LDARQKALPEDYA
+99 MDARQKALPEDYA
-112 DALVEQGKETA
+112 DALVEQGKEAA
-123 VDTVKGVFKG
+123 VDTVKGAFKG
-133 DWSQVLSNKLDDLR
+133 DWSQALSNKLDDLR
-147 TMKSGLDAVAST
+147 TMKSGLDAAASA
-159 AKKAVTRA
+159 AKKAATRA

-178 PIVAELMMT
+178 PIVAELLMT

-196 KNKFKESIALSKKEN
+196 KNKFKESIVLSKKEN

-229 ALARRFIDELLV
+229 ALARRFIDELLE

-248 SEYRYEDSKVE
+248 NEYRYEDSKVE

-283 SDGTGLVA
+283 SDGAGLVA

-327 HERREYRPL
+327 HERRESRPL
-336 LPLGPLRSGWRE
+336 LPLEPLKSGWRE

-389 VPFPNFRTL
+389 VPFPNFLTL
-398 DAKNPRVAQYFVM
+398 DAKNPRVAQYFIM
-411 QDSRQGY
+411 QDSR
-418 SAKAYSE
+418 
-425 FYSEWVGKTAP
+425 
-436 TPEVF
+436 
-441 ELHMIHY
+441 
-448 CVWLGEKLHD
+448 
-458 YKILLRNVSGSERDK
+458 
-473 LNAQW
+473 
-478 GWLKQV
+478 
-484 EYDADNVRRSRGLRR
+484 
-499 QMYHGAALVKFFDES
+499 
-514 KRVPREADI
+514 
-523 FFNYFMH
+523 
-530 DFTSEELKF
+530 
-539 ATLNEQA
+539 
-546 NTMLRN
+546 
-552 NNFFVP
+552 
-558 RGIEVLAADDE
+558 
-569 AAA
+569 

>member
-67 ADLISSYTY
+67 ADLTSSYTY

-283 SDGTGLVA
+283 SDGAGLVA

-411 QDSRQGY
+411 QDSRLGY

-425 FYSEWVGKTAP
+425 FYSKWVGKTAP
-436 TPEVF
+436 TPEAF

-448 CVWLGEKLHD
+448 CFWLGEKLHD
-458 YKILLRNVSGSERDK
+458 YKILRQNVSGSERDK

-499 QMYHGAALVKFFDES
+499 QMYQGAALVKFFDES

-530 DFTSEELKF
+530 DFASEELRF

-546 NTMLRN
+546 GTMLRN

-558 RGIEVLAADDE
+558 RGVEVLAADDE